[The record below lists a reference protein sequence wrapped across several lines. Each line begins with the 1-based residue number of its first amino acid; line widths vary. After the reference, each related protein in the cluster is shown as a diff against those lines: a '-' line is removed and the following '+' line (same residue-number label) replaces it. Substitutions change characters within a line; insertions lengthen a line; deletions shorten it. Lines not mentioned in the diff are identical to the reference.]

1 MIILLELKP
10 QLAWNSDVQSIE
22 SGFVSLLSM
31 CCFHKTVPRD
41 VAFIYTSFTEP
52 FEPLDG
58 TILPYSD
65 VRLEVHGW
73 NLVISAI
80 YKWGTDLPYPK

>member
-10 QLAWNSDVQSIE
+10 QL

-58 TILPYSD
+58 TILPHSS
-65 VRLEVHGW
+65 GW
-73 NLVISAI
+73 KSRSMVEI
-80 YKWGTDLPYPK
+80 